1 MDGGRRHAMYLFEYA
16 CKEAERVSDED
27 GAAWYM
33 QSFEALVCRP
43 QSRADGAQ
51 DETHTAQRMPQVG
64 MLGEPIEFFD
74 RHRLLEDQSGFLRH
88 LAERAGGE
96 HDDFVAS

>member
-1 MDGGRRHAMYLFEYA
+1 
-16 CKEAERVSDED
+16 
-27 GAAWYM
+27 
-33 QSFEALVCRP
+33 
-43 QSRADGAQ
+43 
-51 DETHTAQRMPQVG
+51 MPQVG